1 MSYTHIS
8 EEAATYDL
16 NQSSLGI
23 VTAKFAIDIMNKS
36 SIPLLPL
43 SSKILHLVSA
53 ISKFDYD

>member
-43 SSKILHLVSA
+43 SSKILLLPVLVG
-53 ISKFDYD
+53 

>member
-23 VTAKFAIDIMNKS
+23 VTAKFAIV
-36 SIPLLPL
+36 LLTLYPRY
-43 SSKILHLVSA
+43 KVNVQ
-53 ISKFDYD
+53 